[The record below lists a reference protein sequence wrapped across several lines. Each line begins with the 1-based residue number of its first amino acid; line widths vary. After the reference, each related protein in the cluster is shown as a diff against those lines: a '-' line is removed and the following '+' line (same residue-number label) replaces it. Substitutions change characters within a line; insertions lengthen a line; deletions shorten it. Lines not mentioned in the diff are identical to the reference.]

1 MDTRKVL
8 LAVTACALCSILLLP
23 GDGSGQKRS
32 TYVDNRGK
40 RVDFPLGEMSF
51 ADEVISFSKGNPSSA
66 DKYCQPDQALAPP
79 DYVHDNQDPPGYV
92 TLGCGGT
99 LVLRFVDNVL
109 VDVDGPD
116 LYVFEIG
123 PDVEPTEVSISK
135 DGKNWLEIG
144 KVSGGT
150 AEIDISSH
158 IGSKDTFQY
167 VRLRDLKSACG
178 GGYPGADIDA
188 VGAIGAGIQIILG
201 ASVLFDFNEHT
212 LRPAAREALQ
222 EVAKK
227 IEGYEG
233 SRVVIDGHTDSVGST
248 EYNRRLSEARASAV
262 RDYLLAMEGLGS
274 VDMRINGYGE
284 DRPVASN
291 DTEEGRE
298 RNRRVEI
305 VIIPR
310 NNP

>member
-1 MDTRKVL
+1 MNTGKVL
-8 LAVTACALCSILLLP
+8 LAAIACGFCSILLLP
-23 GDGSGQKRS
+23 GDGFGQKRS

-40 RVDFPLGEMSF
+40 KVDFPLGDMSF
-51 ADEVISFSKGNPSSA
+51 ADEVVAFSKGTPSSA
-66 DKYCQPDQALAPP
+66 ERYCQPDQALGPP
-79 DYVHDNQDPPGYV
+79 DYVHDNQDPPGYI

-123 PDVEPTEVSISK
+123 PDVESTELSISR

-150 AEIDISSH
+150 AEIDITAYA
-158 IGSKDTFQY
+158 KPQDTFQY
-167 VRLRDLKSACG
+167 VRLRDLKLACG

-188 VGAIGAGIQIILG
+188 VGAIGAAVKIILG
-201 ASVLFDFNEHT
+201 ASVLFDFNEYT
-212 LRPAAREALQ
+212 LKPAAREALQ
-222 EVAKK
+222 EVARK
-227 IEGYEG
+227 IEGYKG

-248 EYNRRLSEARASAV
+248 EYNQRLSENRASAV
-262 RDYLLAMEGLGS
+262 RDFLSSIENLSG
-274 VDMRINGYGE
+274 VDMRVHGYGE
-284 DRPVASN
+284 DSSVASN

-305 VIIPR
+305 LIIPR